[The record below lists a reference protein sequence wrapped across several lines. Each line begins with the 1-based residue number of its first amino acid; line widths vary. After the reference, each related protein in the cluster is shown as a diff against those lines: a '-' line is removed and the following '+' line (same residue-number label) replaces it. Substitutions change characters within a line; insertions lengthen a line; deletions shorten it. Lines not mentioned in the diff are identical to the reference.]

1 MNKLKITFIILL
13 AAIFSSCLTSNLD
26 DLPTYSDSDIINVK
40 FEYRWSI
47 KEGTSDKLVVKSL
60 PTDYAVDKDKNEV
73 TCIVTVPEADDV
85 FTEEI
90 RSKVALNNIIA
101 YTTISSAAVIKPIG
115 DSPVLGKP
123 GDWTSPNEYDVTA
136 ANGDNQRWT
145 IKVVEFKK

>member
-26 DLPTYSDSDIINVK
+26 DLPTFSDSDIINVK

-60 PTDYAVDKDKNEV
+60 PTDYVVDEDNNEV
-73 TCIVTVPEADDV
+73 TCVVTVPEVDDD

-90 RSKVALNNIIA
+90 RSKVTLNNITA
-101 YTTISSAAVIKPIG
+101 YTTISPAAVIKPLG

-123 GDWTSPNEYDVTA
+123 GDWTSPNEYEVTA
-136 ANGDNQRWT
+136 ANGDSKNWT
-145 IKVVEFKK
+145 IKVVEFNK